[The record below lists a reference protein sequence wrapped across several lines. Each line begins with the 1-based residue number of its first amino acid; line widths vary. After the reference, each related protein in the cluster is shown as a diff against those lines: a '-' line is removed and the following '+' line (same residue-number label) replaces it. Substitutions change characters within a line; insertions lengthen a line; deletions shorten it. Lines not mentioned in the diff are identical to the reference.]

1 MKIFKYLLLSALLYP
16 LSGHSDQNT
25 GGRTIIN
32 MGCHN
37 TTDGICYM
45 NLSGDPI
52 GPANCKSNSV
62 RWDSTT
68 AGGKNQFAIMTAAY
82 LAGKSV
88 SLNIPDF
95 CFSLQPG
102 YPTFTFSYF

>member
-1 MKIFKYLLLSALLYP
+1 MKYSLLAILLY
-16 LSGHSDQNT
+16 SATSFSDQNT
-25 GGRTIIN
+25 GSRTIIT

-37 TTDGICYM
+37 TADGICYM
-45 NLSGDPI
+45 NLSGEPI
-52 GPANCKSNSV
+52 GPPNCRNNSV

-82 LAGKSV
+82 LSGKPV
-88 SLNIPDF
+88 ALNIPDF
-95 CFSLQPG
+95 CFNLQPG